1 MSDNKHNENWV
12 DFYKAALLEED
23 PEKLLQRTDIAVDA
37 LRSRI
42 WVLVGELHGEHNGHA
57 TDSGEWK
64 ALHDA
69 LRTLGACVIT
79 AQHLW
84 RCRGKYHTS
93 FVGLVKRESHPFW
106 GGCANQKL
114 CLRGSWSRNQT
125 CL

>member
-69 LRTLGACVIT
+69 LRTLA
-79 AQHLW
+79 AL
-84 RCRGKYHTS
+84 RDRPAA
-93 FVGLVKRESHPFW
+93 LV
-106 GGCANQKL
+106 L
-114 CLRGSWSRNQT
+114 CGSEIPNRPS
-125 CL
+125 

>member
-42 WVLVGELHGEHNGHA
+42 WVLVGELHGEPNGHNGHS

-69 LRTLGACVIT
+69 LRTLGALRDRP
-79 AQHLW
+79 AASM
-84 RCRGKYHTS
+84 GMP
-93 FVGLVKRESHPFW
+93 REISH
-106 GGCANQKL
+106 
-114 CLRGSWSRNQT
+114 
-125 CL
+125 

>member
-23 PEKLLQRTDIAVDA
+23 PEKLVQRTDMAVDA

-42 WVLVGELHGEHNGHA
+42 WVLGGELHGEHNGHS

-69 LRTLGACVIT
+69 QRTLAALRDRRAASIGIP
-79 AQHLW
+79 
-84 RCRGKYHTS
+84 
-93 FVGLVKRESHPFW
+93 REISH
-106 GGCANQKL
+106 
-114 CLRGSWSRNQT
+114 
-125 CL
+125 

>member
-42 WVLVGELHGEHNGHA
+42 WVLVGELHGEHNGHS

-69 LRTLGACVIT
+69 LRTLGALRDRR
-79 AQHLW
+79 AA
-84 RCRGKYHTS
+84 S
-93 FVGLVKRESHPFW
+93 MEMPREISH
-106 GGCANQKL
+106 
-114 CLRGSWSRNQT
+114 
-125 CL
+125 